1 MPVVMKYWVT
11 LQQLQRSI
19 VVVVVVV
26 AIIAVMRF
34 DYFKNYYYLSK
45 LIGTAE

>member
-1 MPVVMKYWVT
+1 MPVVMKYSVT

-19 VVVVVVV
+19 VVVVVV